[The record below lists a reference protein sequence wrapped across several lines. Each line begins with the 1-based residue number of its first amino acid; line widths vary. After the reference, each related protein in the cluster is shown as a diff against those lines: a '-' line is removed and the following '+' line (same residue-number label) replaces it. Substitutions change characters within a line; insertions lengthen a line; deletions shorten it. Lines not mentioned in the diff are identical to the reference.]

1 MSREPKLNEFLS
13 VSPLAC
19 SSVLDEAD
27 LFSVFSEGLSAHHD
41 VVLSDE
47 TKVAAGDSAAAA
59 VLTELSGVRFELMWH
74 VLR

>member
-47 TKVAAGDSAAAA
+47 TEVAASDAAAA
-59 VLTELSGVRFELMWH
+59 TILTELAGV
-74 VLR
+74 

>member
-1 MSREPKLNEFLS
+1 MVLRERTR
-13 VSPLAC
+13 
-19 SSVLDEAD
+19 SSVLNEAD
-27 LFSVFSEGLSAHHD
+27 LLSILSESLSAHHD

-59 VLTELSGVRFELMWH
+59 VFTELSRVRFELMWH

>member
-1 MSREPKLNEFLS
+1 MVVRTRTR
-13 VSPLAC
+13 

-27 LFSVFSEGLSAHHD
+27 MLSILSKSLSAHHD